1 MRFDELKLAV
11 GTTFNLIIIG
21 QDYKRHSCIASLV
34 GYQKNR
40 RLWIELINKPPQV
53 LLHQGLKVEGRI
65 ANALGIAEFDSEID
79 DIDQSTSPYIILDYP
94 VNIQFNSLRN
104 EPRLPVD
111 EPVEVV
117 GKTALGMDTSAM
129 HGYMLDVSCSGA
141 RLVLEKELTNMVT
154 QVSLGVKL
162 SLPGLER
169 DMTVLAKVCK
179 SSQASDEYP
188 DYKFAYGVKFTDLAA
203 IDEYFI
209 QAFCARL
216 QLQNRQLICEA

>member
-65 ANALGIAEFDSEID
+65 SNALGIAEFDSEID
-79 DIDQSTSPYIILDYP
+79 EIDQSTSPYIILDYP
-94 VNIQFNSLRN
+94 VNINFNGMRQ

-117 GKTALGMDTSAM
+117 GKTALGMDTAAM

-141 RLVLEKELTNMVT
+141 RLVLEKELTSMVT
-154 QVSLGVKL
+154 QVSLGVML
-162 SLPGLER
+162 SMPGLER
-169 DMTVLAKVCK
+169 DMTVMAKVCK
-179 SSQASDEYP
+179 ASKTSEDYP
-188 DYKFAYGVKFTDLAA
+188 DYKFAYGVQFCELSG

-216 QLQNRQLICEA
+216 ELQNRQLNCEQ